1 MSWPY
6 TYLKTWHSPHLA
18 QGETITNE
26 VGYLHA
32 QNRNTSCRPVSFYLH
47 LKSKRWMKV
56 DDWTFIMTTHSFFH
70 TEGQETYQPLT
81 ETETYKPISNYKVG
95 HFPQF

>member
-1 MSWPY
+1 
-6 TYLKTWHSPHLA
+6 
-18 QGETITNE
+18 
-26 VGYLHA
+26 
-32 QNRNTSCRPVSFYLH
+32 
-47 LKSKRWMKV
+47 MKV
-56 DDWTFIMTTHSFFH
+56 DDGIFIMATHSFFH